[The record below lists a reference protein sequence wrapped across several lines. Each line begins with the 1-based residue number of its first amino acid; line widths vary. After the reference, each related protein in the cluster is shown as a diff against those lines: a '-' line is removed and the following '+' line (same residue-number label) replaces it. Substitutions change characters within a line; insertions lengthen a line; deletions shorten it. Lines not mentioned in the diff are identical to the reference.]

1 MATHLSSLVVLTP
14 ARTNLIDRRR
24 LSLDHGSD
32 STDNACPNLRFQH
45 SPTSLAYVCSYAT
58 AIELMHRFIV
68 SLRAHHSQPTVAFCR
83 IVRSSEEITNLN
95 SPFHS
100 GIASHL
106 SGEAMSLLIEQPES
120 LRNSL
125 AAARRLAVIS
135 RWCVSEHTTPRLKT
149 ETRRTSI
156 KIPSRSAEFAAAL
169 VSSHISY
176 SLPST

>member
-1 MATHLSSLVVLTP
+1 M
-14 ARTNLIDRRR
+14 
-24 LSLDHGSD
+24 
-32 STDNACPNLRFQH
+32 
-45 SPTSLAYVCSYAT
+45 
-58 AIELMHRFIV
+58 
-68 SLRAHHSQPTVAFCR
+68 
-83 IVRSSEEITNLN
+83 N

-135 RWCVSEHTTPRLKT
+135 RWYVSEHTTPKLKA

-169 VSSHISY
+169 VSSHRSY
-176 SLPST
+176 SLPSTQQTTVPASAFFLKKSLRTSSGRIPPQRSSVLQSQNQVHNIRKHRPNITARSSPKACFCRDE